1 MSRPIF
7 DMGEMYEGAGNQADY
22 TFDFKITDLK
32 QIVINKYDDDGE
44 LVFSERGDSF
54 DTDNIE
60 SIDFDAIDGGGT
72 VTLAEDLESDYW
84 LQILLAYDEPNQTY
98 EFRDKSSFTLRSLE
112 NALDNLS
119 GGIQRAIY
127 LALRSIRL
135 NDFDSIDDFDPMLPV
150 KLNESTG
157 FLIGLNADRSG
168 LAIYSAEDVANGI
181 TGGESQAITNSMS
194 ATDVE
199 DATVDSAEHTSA
211 IFTFE
216 IIRSTTIFMIQTI
229 LLAYRNGAWEKHEGP
244 ILGAGVDHGLT
255 WSVTE
260 AGGVAQLRVAS
271 DASGVGTLKF
281 KRMAFDA

>member
-181 TGGESQAITNSMS
+181 TGGDSQAITNSMP

-199 DATVDSAEHTSA
+199 GASVDSADYSSA
-211 IFTFE
+211 LFTFE
-216 IIRSTTIFMIQTI
+216 IIRSTTIFLIQTI
-229 LLAYRNGAWEKHEGP
+229 MLAYRNGAWELKEGP
-244 ILGAGVDHGLT
+244 MIGEGANHGLT

-260 AGGVAQLRVAS
+260 AGGIAQIQVAS
-271 DASGVGTLKF
+271 DASGTGTLKF
-281 KRMAFDA
+281 KRMAFNA